1 MQLDASKEWFKKAQE
16 VLPGG
21 VNSPVRAFKAVGG
34 QPILMDKGEGPYI
47 HDIDGNTY
55 VDYVGSW
62 GPLIVGHAHPK
73 VVAALNAAVAKG
85 SSFGTATVQEVELA
99 KRVIQAVPSLEK
111 VRFVNSGTEATMSAL
126 RLARG
131 FTGRDKIIKFA
142 GCYHGHADAFLSE
155 SAGSGVATLGIPG
168 SAGVPK
174 GAAQDTLTLN
184 YNDLNQVD
192 KCLERHGQDVAGIIL
207 EPVAGNMGLVK
218 PADGFLEG
226 LRHLCDKYDCLL
238 IFDEVMTGFR
248 LGLAGAQGH
257 FDIRPDLSTFGKV
270 IGGGLPVGA
279 YGGRRDIM
287 AHIAPEGG
295 VYQAGT
301 LSGNPLAMAAGI
313 ATMDLIMEPDFYTQ
327 LFAHTAALE
336 SGLNDLFA
344 ATGFAGRVYSI
355 GSMFHLWLG
364 EPETPAQ
371 NYEQTKAGDQ
381 ELFQK
386 LYQGLLSEGIY
397 MAPSAF
403 EVGFMSS
410 AHTEVEVE
418 KTVRAFKNSIAK
430 L

>member
-238 IFDEVMTGFR
+238 IFF
-248 LGLAGAQGH
+248 
-257 FDIRPDLSTFGKV
+257 TF
-270 IGGGLPVGA
+270 
-279 YGGRRDIM
+279 
-287 AHIAPEGG
+287 
-295 VYQAGT
+295 
-301 LSGNPLAMAAGI
+301 
-313 ATMDLIMEPDFYTQ
+313 
-327 LFAHTAALE
+327 
-336 SGLNDLFA
+336 LN
-344 ATGFAGRVYSI
+344 
-355 GSMFHLWLG
+355 
-364 EPETPAQ
+364 
-371 NYEQTKAGDQ
+371 
-381 ELFQK
+381 
-386 LYQGLLSEGIY
+386 
-397 MAPSAF
+397 
-403 EVGFMSS
+403 
-410 AHTEVEVE
+410 
-418 KTVRAFKNSIAK
+418 
-430 L
+430 

>member
-1 MQLDASKEWFKKAQE
+1 MQFKNSQQWFAKALE
-16 VLPGG
+16 LLPGG

-34 QPILMDKGEGPYI
+34 QPILMDRGEGPYMV
-47 HDIDGNTY
+47 DIDGNRY

-62 GPLIVGHAHPK
+62 GPLIVGHAHPT
-73 VVAALNAAVAKG
+73 VVEALNAAVAKG

-99 KRVIQAVPSLEK
+99 RRVVDAVPSIEK
-111 VRFVNSGTEATMSAL
+111 IRFVNSGTEATMSAL

-142 GCYHGHADAFLSE
+142 GCYHGHADAYLSE

-174 GAAQDTLTLN
+174 GAAQDTLTLD
-184 YNDLNQVD
+184 YNNLSQVD
-192 KCLERHGQDVAGIIL
+192 KCLEKHGQDVAGIIL

-218 PADGFLEG
+218 PSDGFLEG

-248 LGLAGAQGH
+248 LGPAGAQGH

-279 YGGRRDIM
+279 YGGRKDIM

-313 ATMDLIMEPDFYTQ
+313 ATLDLVMQPGFYAQ
-327 LFAHTAALE
+327 LFSQTRNLE
-336 SGLNDLFA
+336 ESLNNLFSDV
-344 ATGFAGRVYSI
+344 GFNGKVYSI

-364 EPETPAQ
+364 HTHEPPQ
-371 NYEQTKAGDQ
+371 NYMDTKGSNI
-381 ELFQK
+381 ELFPK
-386 LYQGLLSEGIY
+386 LYLGLLEQGIY

-410 AHTEVEVE
+410 AHSNLELD
-418 KTVRAFKNSIAK
+418 KTCDAFKKVIEK

>member
-1 MQLDASKEWFKKAQE
+1 MQLNASEEWFKKALE
-16 VLPGG
+16 LLPGG

-34 QPILMDKGEGPYI
+34 QPILMDKGQGPYI
-47 HDIDGNTY
+47 DDIDGNRY

-62 GPLIVGHAHPK
+62 GPLIVGHAHPQ
-73 VVAALNAAVAKG
+73 VVKALNAAVAKG
-85 SSFGTATVQEVELA
+85 SSFGTATVPEVELA
-99 KRVIQAVPSLEK
+99 KRVIGAVPSLEK
-111 VRFVNSGTEATMSAL
+111 IRFVNSGTEATMSAL

-174 GAAQDTLTLN
+174 GAAQDTLTLA
-184 YNDLNQVD
+184 YNDLSQVD
-192 KCLERHGQDVAGIIL
+192 KCLEKHGQDVAGIIL

-218 PADGFLEG
+218 PIDGFLEG

-248 LGLAGAQGH
+248 LGPAGAQGH
-257 FDIRPDLSTFGKV
+257 FHIRPDLSTFGKV

-279 YGGRRDIM
+279 YGGRKDIM
-287 AHIAPEGG
+287 AHVAPEGG

-313 ATMDLIMEPDFYTQ
+313 ATIDLIMQPEFYDK
-327 LFAHTAALE
+327 LFAQTKNLQE
-336 SGLNDLFA
+336 SLNNLFDE
-344 ATGFAGRVYSI
+344 TGFTGKVDSI

-364 EPETPAQ
+364 DPQQPPQ
-371 NYEQTKAGDQ
+371 NYAETKASNL

-386 LYQGLLSEGIY
+386 LYQGLLQEGIY

-410 AHTEVEVE
+410 THTEVEVE
-418 KTVRAFKNSIAK
+418 KTCDAFKKVISA